1 MSPLETEKLSQK
13 KCKPC
18 EGIGKALTQNEAEEY
33 LEKVTHWQLSDNAK
47 MISRDFLM
55 KNFMAAI
62 TFIQRIA
69 QVAESENHHPDIH
82 LVGYR
87 KLRVELSTHA
97 LGGLSENDFIV
108 ASKIN
113 DLPAQLKV

>member
-1 MSPLETEKLSQK
+1 MKAAETENLSNKRCQ
-13 KCKPC
+13 PC
-18 EGIGKALTQNEAEEY
+18 AGIGQAFTPAQAADYIK
-33 LEKVTHWQLSDNAK
+33 KVPGWQLRDDAK
-47 MISRDFLM
+47 LIFRDYLM

-62 TFIQRIA
+62 RFINNIA
-69 QVAESENHHPDIH
+69 TIAESENHHPDIH

-97 LGGLSENDFIV
+97 LGGLSENDFIL

-113 DLPAQLKV
+113 QLPAELKS